1 MSSESDPDQIMSE
14 EEIVKYL
21 LESLEDERKDF
32 SIFAIRQL
40 KHYHSAK
47 IVEKL
52 LRIVAEEGDTDKK
65 IAALGSLQK
74 RKPNLHAKSI
84 ILKQLLSSEEEIRT
98 EAANVLIEYD
108 ESIIPDLEKIYGN
121 NLQNYAVDKIVWLLG
136 KVGNPDTL
144 AILLKHRE
152 TLQEENRPTLDDAVE
167 SIKRKYTKIMLKEI
181 EKKENE

>member
-1 MSSESDPDQIMSE
+1 MFSDSDPNQIMSE

-21 LESLEDERKDF
+21 LDSLEDERKDF

-52 LRIVAEEGDTDKK
+52 LRIVEEEKDSDKK
-65 IAALGSLQK
+65 IAALGSLKK
-74 RKPNLHAKSI
+74 RKPNIYTKDVV
-84 ILKQLLSSEEEIRT
+84 LKHLLSPEEEIRT

-108 ESIIPDLEKIYGN
+108 ESIISDLETIYSN

-136 KVGNPDTL
+136 KVGTPDTL
-144 AILLKHRE
+144 TILLKYRE
-152 TLQEENRPTLDDAVE
+152 TLQKENRSTLDDAVE
-167 SIKRKYTKIMLKEI
+167 NIKRKYIKMMFKEI

>member
-1 MSSESDPDQIMSE
+1 MFSDSDPNQIMSE

-21 LESLEDERKDF
+21 LNSLEDERKDF

-52 LRIVAEEGDTDKK
+52 LRIVEEERDPDKK
-65 IAALGSLQK
+65 IAALGSLKK
-74 RKPNLHAKSI
+74 RKPNLYTKDVV
-84 ILKQLLSSEEEIRT
+84 LKQILSPEEEIRT

-108 ESIIPDLEKIYGN
+108 ENIIPDLEKIYGN
-121 NLQNYAVDKIVWLLG
+121 NLQNHPVDKIVWLFG
-136 KVGNPDTL
+136 KVGTPDTL
-144 AILLKHRE
+144 PILLKFRE
-152 TLQEENRPTLDDAVE
+152 TLQEENRPTLDDAIE
-167 SIKRKYTKIMLKEI
+167 SIKRKYIKMMFKEI